1 MTSNNRKGGIPRH
14 TLYDDREYRLNKSS
28 CRRRKFGSALFA
40 LLTVLAAAII
50 AFCVWAY
57 FFDR

>member
-1 MTSNNRKGGIPRH
+1 MTSDNRKGSTCHH
-14 TLYDDREYRLNKSS
+14 TSCDDQEYRLNKSAHR
-28 CRRRKFGSALFA
+28 CRKACNALFA

-57 FFDR
+57 FYDR

>member
-1 MTSNNRKGGIPRH
+1 MTGN
-14 TLYDDREYRLNKSS
+14 TEYRLNKSS

>member
-1 MTSNNRKGGIPRH
+1 MTNDNRKGSTCHH
-14 TLYDDREYRLNKSS
+14 TLCDDREYRLSKSS
-28 CRRRKFGSALFA
+28 YRCWKVCNALFA
-40 LLTVLAAAII
+40 LLTVLAVVLI

>member
-1 MTSNNRKGGIPRH
+1 MTNDNRKGSSCH
-14 TLYDDREYRLNKSS
+14 DTFCDDREYRLSKSLH
-28 CRRRKFGSALFA
+28 RHRKACNVLFA